1 MTGYIIGI
9 GILTAMIVFFSYYKV
24 DSVEVR
30 GTSHYTDDWCALG
43 LDAGKKQYLSVWR
56 RSGKEN
62 QIIPLPQLKGKAVKV
77 RCAYPQNR
85 PASYQWNEAAGTLS
99 VKLEKVPCARVFE
112 IEYTEA

>member
-1 MTGYIIGI
+1 MQISLGKIQEKKTYKKSSA
-9 GILTAMIVFFSYYKV
+9 TYSY
-24 DSVEVR
+24 E
-30 GTSHYTDDWCALG
+30 
-43 LDAGKKQYLSVWR
+43 
-56 RSGKEN
+56 
-62 QIIPLPQLKGKAVKV
+62 LPQLKGKAVKV